1 LIEKRPDLIAA
12 FLRAYIE
19 GLQQFKTN
27 KPVAYN
33 IIAKNSGIEDRSDI
47 EEYHK
52 LLTTRFLLDY
62 PLPTLAGPRVK
73 KSEDSRA
80 QARGPSGHAFRAQ
93 SQGKRGDQIK
103 PRRTY
108 EA

>member
-19 GLQQFKTN
+19 GLEQFKTN

-33 IIAKNSGIEDRSDI
+33 IIAKNSGIKDRSDI

-62 PLPTLAGPRVK
+62 PLPTACGNENRARRSRVQ

-80 QARGPSGHAFRAQ
+80 QARGPSGHPFLAQ
-93 SQGKRGDQIK
+93 PQGEWR
-103 PRRTY
+103 Y
-108 EA
+108 